1 MIVLDTNVI
10 SEPLKSAPAQTVIE
24 WLDAQVA
31 SALFVPAIC
40 LAELFAGVQSLPA
53 GKRRTALQ
61 HALEVQISTLFHDR
75 ILAFD
80 AAAAQAFASVHA
92 SAVRHGHNIS
102 FADCAIA
109 AIASA
114 HGYAIAT
121 RNVKDFRGTGI
132 KVVDPWRWQ

>member
-1 MIVLDTNVI
+1 MIILDTNVI
-10 SEPLKSAPAQTVIE
+10 SEPLKSAPARAVIE

-31 SALFVPAIC
+31 STLFIPAIC
-40 LAELFAGVQSLPA
+40 LAELLAGVHALPA

-61 HALEVQISTLFHDR
+61 HAVEVQISALFHDR

-80 AAAAQAFASVHA
+80 ASAANAFAFVHA
-92 SAVRHGHNIS
+92 STVKHGHNIS

-109 AIASA
+109 AIAA
-114 HGYAIAT
+114 THGYAIAT

-132 KVVDPWRWQ
+132 KLVDPWQWQ

>member
-10 SEPLKSAPAQTVIE
+10 SEPFKSAPAQAVIE

-31 SALFVPAIC
+31 STLFLPAVC
-40 LAELFAGVQSLPA
+40 MVELLTGVQALPI

-61 HALEVQISTLFHDR
+61 HAVEVKISALFQDR

-80 AAAAQAFASVHA
+80 AAAAQAFAIVHA
-92 SAVRHGHNIS
+92 SALKHGHNIG
-102 FADCAIA
+102 FADCSIAAIA
-109 AIASA
+109 AI

-132 KVVDPWRWQ
+132 KVVNPWNEK